1 MKVLIIPEDPTYNG
15 YILKPLIK
23 RLLQSM
29 GKPQAQV
36 TMLTNPFA
44 QGYSMIKAKLPAI
57 CERYHHL
64 DLLLFLP
71 DGDCRDRTAELQN
84 IEREAEQTG
93 VNLIACAAI
102 PEVEAWLLAG
112 HIDKLLPNHWQTVR
126 ADCDLKER
134 YFEPFLQQYGN
145 RSVGGGRQQLMQ
157 EALSS
162 FTGILGRCPELQTLR
177 QRIQAALEREA

>member
-15 YILKPLIK
+15 YILKPLVE
-23 RLLQSM
+23 RLLGSI
-29 GKPQAQV
+29 GKPRAQV
-36 TMLTNPFA
+36 TVLTNPSA

-57 CERYHHL
+57 YDRYHYF

-71 DGDCRDRTAELQN
+71 DDDCRDRTLELQH
-84 IEREAEQTG
+84 IEHEAEQTG

-112 HIDKLLPNHWQTVR
+112 HVDRLPGNWQTVR
-126 ADCDLKER
+126 TDCELKEH
-134 YFEPFLQQYGN
+134 YFEPFLQQYGD
-145 RSVGGGRQQLMQ
+145 RSAGGGRQQLMQ

-162 FTGILGRCPELQTLR
+162 FTGILSRCPELQTLR

>member
-1 MKVLIIPEDPTYNG
+1 MKVLVIPEDPTYNG

-36 TMLTNPFA
+36 TVLTNPFA
-44 QGYSMIKAKLPAI
+44 QGYPMIKAKLPAI
-57 CERYHHL
+57 CERYHHF

-71 DGDCRDRTAELQN
+71 DDDCRDRTAELQN
-84 IEREAEQTG
+84 IEREAGQMR

-102 PEVEAWLLAG
+102 PEVEVWLLAG
-112 HIDKLLPNHWQTVR
+112 HVNKLPANWQTVR

-134 YFEPFLQQYGN
+134 YFEPFLQQYGD
-145 RSVGGGRQQLMQ
+145 RSAGGGRQQLMQ

-162 FTGILGRCPELQTLR
+162 FTGVLGRCPELQILR
-177 QRIQAALEREA
+177 QRIQASLEREA